1 MYFIDDL
8 FDCFYDFCHSISIR
22 NAKLHYYKMISSIF
36 LIPSP
41 VQAIED
47 DFLLE
52 KKIKLF
58 IKRDDLVNPEIS
70 GNKYRKLKYNLLEA
84 NRLSC
89 DTLLTF
95 GGAFSNHIY
104 AIAAAG
110 KHYDFKTIGIIRG
123 EKHEPLNSP
132 TLIFAESCG
141 MKLHYISREN
151 YKEKEILADFNKE
164 NIYVIPEGGTN
175 EFALKGVAEMVEEI
189 FPIVVPDYICC
200 AIGTGG
206 TAAGILGA
214 IQHKKTKL
222 IGFSALK
229 NGDFLKNDIQ
239 KLAGFELD
247 NFSLKTNYSFGG
259 YAKTK
264 PELIDFIKSFEAKN
278 PTILL
283 EQVYTAKMMFG
294 IYDMILRK
302 EIPKD
307 STVVAIHTGGLQ
319 GRKLV

>member
-1 MYFIDDL
+1 M
-8 FDCFYDFCHSISIR
+8 
-22 NAKLHYYKMISSIF
+22 NSSFF

-58 IKRDDLVNPEIS
+58 IKREDLIHPEVS

-84 NRLSC
+84 KRLSC

-104 AIAAAG
+104 AVAAAG
-110 KHYDFKTIGIIRG
+110 KYFGFKTIGIIRG
-123 EKHEPLNSP
+123 EKHEPLNAS

-141 MKLHYISREN
+141 MELFYVSREK
-151 YKEKEILADFNKE
+151 YKEKEILADFNKK

-175 EFALKGVAEMVEEI
+175 ALAIKGVAEMLDESFDAIRPNFVA
-189 FPIVVPDYICC
+189 C

-206 TAAGILGA
+206 TAAGILESLKGKSA
-214 IQHKKTKL
+214 KL
-222 IGFSALK
+222 LGFSALK
-229 NGDFLKNDIQ
+229 NGSFLK
-239 KLAGFELD
+239 ELIHEMV
-247 NFSLKTNYSFGG
+247 NYDEEQFILNTDYHFGG

-264 PELIDFIKSFEAKN
+264 PALIDFIRKFELEH
-278 PTILL
+278 PQILL
-283 EQVYTAKMMFG
+283 EQVYTGKMLFG
-294 IYDMILRK
+294 IYDRITQNMFPENSTIL
-302 EIPKD
+302 
-307 STVVAIHTGGLQ
+307 AIHTGGLQ
-319 GRKLV
+319 GRRLV